1 MIEKIKNN
9 GFEFVD
15 LGLPSGTLWST
26 CNVGAS
32 NPSDFGLYFQ
42 WGDVQGYT
50 AEQVGTK
57 KRFANDFSDYKWH
70 LSGDDFD
77 NDNFTKYKTEGD
89 VLELEDDA
97 AHVNMGGS
105 WHMPSPEQI
114 QELIDNTTNK
124 WTILDRI
131 RGVEFTSKK
140 DSSKSIFIPAA
151 GFAWNGLVVDT
162 GNCGILWASE
172 LSINTIYYGKYLYF
186 NSENAKLSNGFR
198 NDGLSVRGVIGQIL
212 KGENNDER
220 RIRAKIKHKF

>member
-1 MIEKIKNN
+1 MIEKINNN

-26 CNVGAS
+26 CNVGADK
-32 NPSDFGLYFQ
+32 PSDFGLYFQ

-105 WHMPSPEQI
+105 WHIPSSEQI
-114 QELIDNTTNK
+114 QELINETTSNWIK
-124 WTILDRI
+124 LD
-131 RGVEFTSKK
+131 GVNGKLFTS
-140 DSSKSIFIPAA
+140 DNGKSIFIPAA
-151 GFAWNGLVVDT
+151 GVA
-162 GNCGILWASE
+162 
-172 LSINTIYYGKYLYF
+172 
-186 NSENAKLSNGFR
+186 SNGSLSDSGS
-198 NDGLSVRGVIGQIL
+198 DGYVWSSTLSTVSVNSGRYLGFDSDNVNLYYDYRCNGFSVRGVIG
-212 KGENNDER
+212 
-220 RIRAKIKHKF
+220 